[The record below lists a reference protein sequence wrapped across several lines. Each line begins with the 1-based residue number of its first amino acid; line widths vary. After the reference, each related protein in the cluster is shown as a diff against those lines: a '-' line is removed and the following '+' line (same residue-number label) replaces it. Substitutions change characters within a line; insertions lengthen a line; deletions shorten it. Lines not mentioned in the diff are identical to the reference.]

1 MNSFARMAAIAAAT
15 ALAGLGAASAHAAGP
30 YCTGF
35 GPQTP
40 RDITSPDGANPIR
53 FSPAPAAETMNL
65 CDIHFHVNA
74 EHKGPGYSV
83 SAGSGEHGG
92 YMCNES
98 ETLTEAEVSAADDG
112 HGACHGLKAGD
123 TIEVHWVYTTCD
135 VEPGSGLGSCLS
147 EACANPQLRVESQVF
162 LAVSDDAAMDFGN
175 FVHAGVSDAGVHQP
189 KALPTGTGTPVVF
202 PGSTT
207 GPKYTQETCSPMQ
220 VTWSVRPECA
230 KVNVASVH
238 GWCGN
243 NPWGEDHAHG
253 VRQLVTATELLAPM
267 E

>member
-1 MNSFARMAAIAAAT
+1 MNVQRTTVVFSAVLAVGVIGADA
-15 ALAGLGAASAHAAGP
+15 ALAAP
-30 YCTGF
+30 ICTGF

-40 RDITSPDGANPIR
+40 RDLTDPAGANSIK
-53 FSPAPAAETMNL
+53 FAPAPAADAMNL

-83 SAGSGEHGG
+83 FAGEGEHGG
-92 YMCNES
+92 YACNATES
-98 ETLTEAEVSAADDG
+98 LTDAEKASSDGG
-112 HGACHGLKAGD
+112 HGGCHGLTAGD

-135 VEPGSGLGSCLS
+135 VDPGPGLGSCLS
-147 EACANPQLRVESQVF
+147 DACANPQLRVESQVF
-162 LAVSDDAAMDFGN
+162 LAVSDDAALDFAD
-175 FVHAGVSDAGVHQP
+175 FVHGGQGENGLHQP
-189 KALPTGTGTPVVF
+189 KALPTGTGDPVVF

-230 KVNVASVH
+230 KVNVDSVH
-238 GWCGN
+238 AWCGH

-253 VRQLVTATELLAPM
+253 VRQLVTAKELLAPM

>member
-1 MNSFARMAAIAAAT
+1 MKNSASKAASVAAT
-15 ALAGLGAASAHAAGP
+15 IVLGLGAAPSAYAAE

-40 RDITSPDGANPIR
+40 RDIASPDGSNPIS
-53 FSPAPAAETMNL
+53 FSPAPAAEDMNL

-83 SAGSGEHGG
+83 SAGNGEHGG
-92 YMCNES
+92 FKCNES
-98 ETLTEAEVSAADDG
+98 DMLTDADLSGSGGD
-112 HGACHGLKAGD
+112 HGGCHGLNAGD
-123 TIEVHWVYTTCD
+123 TIEVHWVYTSCD
-135 VEPGSGLGSCLS
+135 VEPGPGLGSCLS
-147 EACANPQLRVESQVF
+147 DACANPQLRVESQVF
-162 LAVSDDAAMDFGN
+162 LAVSDDAAMDFGD
-175 FVHAGVSDAGVHQP
+175 FVHAGVGDGGVHQP
-189 KALPTGTGTPVVF
+189 KSLPSGTGTPVVF

-220 VTWSVRPECA
+220 VTWSVRPACA
-230 KVNVASVH
+230 KVNVATVH
-238 GWCGN
+238 GWCED

-253 VRQLVTATELLAPM
+253 VRQLVTAKELLAPM